1 MSAAPVRQT
10 RPLSRPAAPTTAPSS
25 LPQRRDHL
33 HAVATPEQ
41 ARSLVPFAWGCVAIV
56 IGALAA
62 VLMLNTV
69 MAQGAYERRDL
80 KIELSELHQQRS
92 ALITALEANSAPQH
106 LSNTARDLGMAPAG
120 TLGVISLEDSR
131 VWESGETE

>member
-1 MSAAPVRQT
+1 
-10 RPLSRPAAPTTAPSS
+10 
-25 LPQRRDHL
+25 
-33 HAVATPEQ
+33 
-41 ARSLVPFAWGCVAIV
+41 
-56 IGALAA
+56 
-62 VLMLNTV
+62 MLNTV